1 MATSETTA
9 FDRLRPALCP
19 PLKRLAPFNRDHFA
33 EMIQWHE
40 RQAERAMQQLHCG
53 SENWE
58 YREAN
63 KAADAH
69 WAAAALMRQRI
80 GAPE

>member
-1 MATSETTA
+1 MAA
-9 FDRLRPALCP
+9 FDRLRPALCSP
-19 PLKRLAPFNRDHFA
+19 ADRLAPFTRDHFA
-33 EMIQWHE
+33 EMILWHE
-40 RQAERAMQQLHCG
+40 QQAERAMQG
-53 SENWE
+53 SENWG
-58 YREAN
+58 EAN